1 MSIFLEKVSHF
12 YSQSTPLEVV
22 ALDNV
27 SLEIK
32 SGEFIGIIGQTGSGK
47 STLVQH
53 FNGLLKPSRGKIY
66 LEGQDITLK
75 GVNLRLIRQ
84 RVGMIFQ
91 YPEQQLFEETV
102 FADVAFGPRNMG
114 ISEEQLGSRVEEAL
128 ALVGL
133 DYDSFKDRSPFQL
146 SGGQRRRVAIAGV
159 LAMRPDYLIL
169 DEPTANLD
177 PRGRDEILTLL
188 ENLNKKQKVTI
199 ILVSHSMEEIARVVD
214 RLIVIHQGRIVTMGK
229 LNQVFC
235 QEEELE
241 QIGLSLPQVTI
252 LMNRLQK
259 AGKRVAT
266 DIFTPEQAAKEIISF
281 IRGKKHV

>member
-1 MSIFLEKVSHF
+1 MSISLENVTHL
-12 YSQSTPLEVV
+12 YSEGTPLQVS
-22 ALDNV
+22 ALDDV
-27 SLEIK
+27 SLEILP
-32 SGEFIGIIGQTGSGK
+32 GEFLGIIGQTGSGK

-53 FNGLLKPSRGKIY
+53 INGLLKPNRGKVY

-102 FADVAFGPRNMG
+102 FDDVAFGPRNMG
-114 ISEEQLGSRVEEAL
+114 LEEEEVALRVEDSL
-128 ALVGL
+128 NLVGL
-133 DYDSFKDRSPFQL
+133 EFSSLKDRSPFQI

-159 LAMRPDYLIL
+159 LAMKPDYLIL

-188 ENLNKKQKVTI
+188 ANLNRQEKVTI

-214 RLIVIHQGRIVTMGK
+214 RLVVIHQGKIITTGPLAR
-229 LNQVFC
+229 VFT

-241 QIGLSLPQVTI
+241 RIGLSLPQITSLMHGLKKASKQVT
-252 LMNRLQK
+252 
-259 AGKRVAT
+259 T
-266 DIFTPEQAAKEIISF
+266 EIFTPEQAVKEIISV
-281 IRGKKHV
+281 IRGKNYV